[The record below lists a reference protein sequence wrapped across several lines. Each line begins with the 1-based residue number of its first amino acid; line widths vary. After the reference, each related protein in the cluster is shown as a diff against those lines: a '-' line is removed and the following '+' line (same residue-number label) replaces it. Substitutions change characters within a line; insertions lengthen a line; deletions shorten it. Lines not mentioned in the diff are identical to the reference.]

1 MNTFP
6 SLSDVCQYILR
17 NVVFFTL
24 GKGSSKF
31 FLPGATAAVLAML
44 GALHARRMYDDKK
57 VSHAFVRFTYSIKY
71 PYLNCFHKQMSGVW
85 NSFSC
90 KVIESKDK
98 GIEPQFSPDVKVL
111 LL

>member
-1 MNTFP
+1 MLLLIYFTDEYFP
-6 SLSDVCQYILR
+6 LLERRQPIYTPFLR
-17 NVVFFTL
+17 SQLNVLFSTI

-71 PYLNCFHKQMSGVW
+71 QLHYN
-85 NSFSC
+85 
-90 KVIESKDK
+90 
-98 GIEPQFSPDVKVL
+98 
-111 LL
+111 